1 MGDKYHMT
9 SDQILLLDRFVS
21 TPRGYRRFEYFFDFE
36 FRVMTMS
43 GQEGRSG
50 VVPFSA
56 LDEKML
62 EDMHAKLTALGGN
75 PRPLEDAPGKPS
87 LRPPAKGNGLNL

>member
-1 MGDKYHMT
+1 MADKYYKT
-9 SDQILLLDRFVS
+9 SDQILLVDRIVS

-50 VVPFSA
+50 VVPFTA
-56 LDEKML
+56 LDEEML
-62 EDMHAKLTALGGN
+62 GDMHAKLVELGGR
-75 PRPLEDAPGKPS
+75 PRALEDAPEKPS
-87 LRPPAKGNGLNL
+87 LRPPARGNGLNL